1 MLLAMVGKEITRI
14 DKIVAITAF
23 GHEYIT
29 PEMHR

>member
-1 MLLAMVGKEITRI
+1 MSMTGKELTRA
-14 DKIVAITAF
+14 DKITGITMF